1 MMNADRILL
10 AGGNEDDRKDL
21 RLSLEFDGY
30 EVREAGTSAHPADA
44 VDAEMPDVLIL
55 DSLPGDSMSVG
66 AACRAARAASN
77 VGIIVIHRDFDGAS
91 PIDLLNAGA
100 DDYVRAPYAMSEL
113 RARVRALLRRA
124 ARSSAETSHIMLH
137 DRTINLN
144 AHEIQG
150 PDGRV
155 SHLTPKEFRVLQCLV
170 AQPNTPKTHHSLAQ
184 SVWQRDGKGEVE
196 YMRVVIR
203 QLRRKLE
210 PDPDNPR
217 YIVTERSVGYRFDM
231 PAADAG
237 RAYTQ

>member
-1 MMNADRILL
+1 MTNSDRVLI
-10 AGGNEDDRKDL
+10 AGGSQEDRKDL
-21 RLSLEFDGY
+21 RLALELDGY
-30 EVREAGTSAHPADA
+30 DVMEAGASPHAADGVTSELHDL
-44 VDAEMPDVLIL
+44 LIL
-55 DSLPGDSMSVG
+55 DSLRDDSISVC

-77 VGIIVIHRDFDGAS
+77 VGIIVIHRDSDGAS

-100 DDYVRAPYAMSEL
+100 DDYVRVPYAMNEL

-124 ARSSAETSHIMLH
+124 ARGSAERPHIVLH
-137 DRTINLN
+137 DRTINLK

-155 SHLTPKEFRVLQCLV
+155 SHLTPKEFHVLQCLV

-210 PDPDNPR
+210 PDPENPR

-231 PAADAG
+231 PAANAV
-237 RAYTQ
+237 RVYTH

>member
-1 MMNADRILL
+1 MSVDRILI
-10 AGGNEDDRKDL
+10 ANGNQEDRKDL
-21 RLSLEFDGY
+21 RLALELDGY
-30 EVREAGTSAHPADA
+30 QVMEAATNADAADA
-44 VDAEMPDVLIL
+44 VTSDLHDVVIM
-55 DSLPGDSMSVG
+55 DTLPGDSLAVCE
-66 AACRAARAASN
+66 ACRATRAASD
-77 VGIIVIHRDFDGAS
+77 VGIIVIHRDTNVANS
-91 PIDLLNAGA
+91 IDLLNAGA
-100 DDYVRAPYAMSEL
+100 DDYVRVPYAISEL

-124 ARSSAETSHIMLH
+124 ARTSAERPPIVLH
-137 DRTINLN
+137 DRTINLS

-150 PDGRV
+150 PDGRI

-170 AQPNTPKTHHSLAQ
+170 AQPNMPKTHHSLAQ

-231 PAADAG
+231 PAA
-237 RAYTQ
+237 YTGPVYAH